1 MANGYVFDRYL
12 DRNGEWRWRFVSS
25 ANGKIMADSGEGY
38 SSLAHCDDA
47 IAVIKREA
55 PLARLV

>member
-1 MANGYVFDRYL
+1 MATEYVFDRYL
-12 DRNGEWRWRFVSS
+12 DRAGEWRWRFVSP
-25 ANGKIMADSGEGY
+25 NGRKMADSGEGY
-38 SSLAHCDDA
+38 SSLKECDKA

>member
-1 MANGYVFDRYL
+1 MAAEYVFDRYI
-12 DRNGEWRWRFVSS
+12 DRNGKWRWRFVYTG
-25 ANGKIMADSGEGY
+25 NGKIMADSGQGY
-38 SSLAHCDDA
+38 SSLAACDEA